1 MDERVNGIVLEGI
14 KLAADQM
21 KCQVTCVKKNQKGA
35 SDDSDGGEV
44 AELRI
49 GAGARPL

>member
-1 MDERVNGIVLEGI
+1 MDERVNGIVLVGI
-14 KLAADQM
+14 KAADQM

-35 SDDSDGGEV
+35 SDDDDGGEV